1 MRFDELVAKADAI
14 SSAPKNADSIDTV
27 TERIQIDELPEEEF
41 DRLPFGAIELDEG
54 GRVLRYNEY
63 ESRLSG
69 IKKDRAIGKH
79 FFTELVPCT
88 DVQEFYGRFQQG
100 VARKSLHEEFRYHFA
115 FKRHPI
121 DVTITLFYSPLTK
134 SIWVFVRPV

>member
-1 MRFDELVAKADAI
+1 MRFDELVAHADVV
-14 SSAPKNADSIDTV
+14 SSAPRSGHPIDVV

-41 DRLPFGAIELDEG
+41 DRLPFGAVELDAE
-54 GRVLRYNEY
+54 GRVLRYNQY

-79 FFTELVPCT
+79 FFTELAPCT
-88 DVQEFYGRFQQG
+88 DVQEFYGRFKQG

-115 FKRHPI
+115 FKRNPI
-121 DVTITLFYSPLTK
+121 DVTVTLFYSPLTK
-134 SIWVFVRPV
+134 SIWVFVRPM

>member
-1 MRFDELVAKADAI
+1 MRFDELMAHADEI
-14 SSAPKNADSIDTV
+14 SSGPRSEDPIDTL

-41 DRLPFGAIELDEG
+41 DRLPFGAIELDAD
-54 GRVLRYNEY
+54 GRVLRYNGY

-79 FFTELVPCT
+79 FFTELAPCT

-100 VARKSLHEEFRYHFA
+100 VARQSLHETFRYHFA
-115 FKRHPI
+115 FKRNPI
-121 DVTITLFYSPLTK
+121 DVTVTLFYSPLTK